1 MSAVA
6 AALIGAVGIWLV
18 LAVLALFTWMET
30 EHPWVLGALFLTPFG
45 AVIGLA
51 VHDGAIG

>member
-1 MSAVA
+1 MSAVV

-18 LAVLALFTWMET
+18 LAALALFTWIAG
-30 EHPWVLGALFLTPFG
+30 EHPWVLGALFLTALG

-51 VHDGAIG
+51 VYDGAMG

>member
-1 MSAVA
+1 MSAVV

-30 EHPWVLGALFLTPFG
+30 EHPWVLGALFLSPFG